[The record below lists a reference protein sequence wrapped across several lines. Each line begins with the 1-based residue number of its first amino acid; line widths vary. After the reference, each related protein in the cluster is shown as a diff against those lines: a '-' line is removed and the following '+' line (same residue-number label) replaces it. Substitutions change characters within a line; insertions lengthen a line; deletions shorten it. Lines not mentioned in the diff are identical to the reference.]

1 MNLIQFT
8 DKKNQ
13 EISISIPA
21 VNDDVSFTPD
31 TGLSSAG
38 HQSHIIKIL
47 FSRFAETIWIF
58 LLIFNFTRVIF
69 SLLPIS
75 AMTVMI
81 KPQPVGYGE
90 QYVKLKAQRSTKE
103 PNHL

>member
-47 FSRFAETIWIF
+47 FSRFAETI
-58 LLIFNFTRVIF
+58 
-69 SLLPIS
+69 
-75 AMTVMI
+75 
-81 KPQPVGYGE
+81 
-90 QYVKLKAQRSTKE
+90 
-103 PNHL
+103 